1 MRFLSLAML
10 AAAAVAPALAKS
22 DSAYTKIMTPDAKCI
37 QVEMNEE
44 EGWAVSKCPGYKGI
58 DVWVGEGDLRAMVGY
73 GKNGNEEMAYQRTF
87 PLFNTTGETV
97 EWRLKDGKPVA
108 TILRW
113 KVDGGPDMPKGE
125 MLVVTQLEAGNQ
137 CWIAV
142 VAAHKNKNANE
153 LARQAA
159 DELAGTVDC
168 ATTEP
173 EIVGTPDHDIFTTE

>member
-1 MRFLSLAML
+1 MRFATVAAMAM
-10 AAAAVAPALAKS
+10 AAIAPALAKS
-22 DSAYTKIMTPDAKCI
+22 DSAYTKIMTPDAKCK
-37 QVEMNEE
+37 VVDRNEE

-58 DVWVGEGDLRAMVGY
+58 DVWVGEGDLRAFVGY
-73 GKNGNEEMAYQRTF
+73 GPNGQDEAAYGSTF
-87 PLFNTTGETV
+87 GPFNTTGETV

-168 ATTEP
+168 ATETP
-173 EIVGTPDHDIFTTE
+173 TIVGTPDNDIFTTE

>member
-1 MRFLSLAML
+1 MRLATV
-10 AAAAVAPALAKS
+10 AAMAMAAVMPALAKS
-22 DSAYTKIMTPDAKCI
+22 DSAYTKIMTPDAKCK
-37 QVEMNEE
+37 VVDSNEE
-44 EGWAVSKCPGYKGI
+44 EGWAVTKCPGYKGI
-58 DVWVGEGDLRAMVGY
+58 PVWIGEGDLRAMVGY
-73 GKNGNEEMAYQRTF
+73 GENGSDEMAYQRTF
-87 PLFNTTGETV
+87 GPFNTTGETV
-97 EWRLKDGKPVA
+97 EWRLRNGKPVA

-113 KVDGGPDMPKGE
+113 IIDGGPDMPKGE

-142 VAAHKNKNANE
+142 VAAHKNKKANE

-168 ATTEP
+168 TTTEP

>member
-10 AAAAVAPALAKS
+10 AAAAVAPALARS

-87 PLFNTTGETV
+87 PLFNPTGETV
-97 EWRLKDGKPVA
+97 ELVRRHHDPHFTLDSLPPADDA
-108 TILRW
+108 TADLLMHGLTVGVFQCESTGAQRTLR
-113 KVDGGPDMPKGE
+113 
-125 MLVVTQLEAGNQ
+125 QLR
-137 CWIAV
+137 
-142 VAAHKNKNANE
+142 
-153 LARQAA
+153 AR
-159 DELAGTVDC
+159 TVRDLR
-168 ATTEP
+168 
-173 EIVGTPDHDIFTTE
+173 VS